1 MSTTALSAPSAG
13 DREYLAELTAT
24 WGLVA
29 DFCFSDLLLFVP
41 RGDEFVVSAQIRST
55 TSRTLYE
62 DDLVGHV
69 VTPAL
74 RPLLGACMAS
84 GEILE
89 GQAEPLIGEGA
100 VRVTYIPVHRM
111 RADGTRVAI
120 AVLTRELGGDMT
132 HRPGRLERTYLEIF
146 DALAAMIRDGLFP
159 FLPVDPARPVGTPR
173 VGDGVMVLGALETI
187 TYVSPNATS
196 ALHRLGIVA
205 NPQDR
210 RLSEIVPG
218 AGAAELCLKTNRP
231 AFAEVEGEPDVS
243 GHRATVV
250 LRAIPLLAAVA
261 VGSDSS
267 KADAGG
273 PEAGGLSVRAVVL
286 IRDVSDIRR
295 RDRLIVTKDASI
307 REVHHRVKNNLQT
320 ISALLRLQGRRLESA
335 EAKQAIEE
343 SVRRIRS
350 IALVHETLS
359 MVDRDAVPF
368 DELVRPLVRLVEEG
382 LASPGVTFTVEGA
395 LGDLPPETAT
405 PLIVVLTELL
415 QNAVEHAFA
424 GSQSLEGPGSAPGS
438 VGGGLGEVTL
448 AGAPRKQGLV
458 AIRLASEPDKLTIE
472 VRDNG
477 NGLPEGFSLS
487 GSKSLGLSIVR
498 TLVTTELGGALAFRN
513 DNGTVVTLHVPRV
526 ADPRNRHG

>member
-1 MSTTALSAPSAG
+1 MSGAELPEPLAAYREHRDAQ

-41 RGDEFVVSAQIRST
+41 RGGEFVVSAQIRST

-89 GQAEPLIGEGA
+89 GQAKPLTGEGE

-111 RADGTRVAI
+111 YADGSKVAI

-173 VGDGVMVLGALETI
+173 VGDGVMVLGAGETI
-187 TYVSPNATS
+187 AYVSPNATS
-196 ALHRLGIVA
+196 ALHRLGIVT

-218 AGAAELCLKTNRP
+218 AGAAEACLKTNRP
-231 AFAEVEGEPDVS
+231 AFVEVEGELDAS

-250 LRAIPLLAAVA
+250 LRAIPLLAAA
-261 VGSDSS
+261 SRGSDS
-267 KADAGG
+267 AGG
-273 PEAGGLSVRAVVL
+273 AVRAVVL

-359 MVDRDAVPF
+359 TADRDAVPF

-424 GSQSLEGPGSAPGS
+424 GSQPLSGSG
-438 VGGGLGEVTL
+438 VGEVTL
-448 AGAPRKQGLV
+448 VGEPRKQGRV

-513 DNGTVVTLHVPRV
+513 DNGTVVSLHVPRI
-526 ADPRNRHG
+526 ANPRTRHG

>member
-1 MSTTALSAPSAG
+1 MVEVVLGEDAEA
-13 DREYLAELTAT
+13 DRDYLAELTAT

-29 DFCFSDLLLFVP
+29 DFCFSDLLLFV
-41 RGDEFVVSAQIRST
+41 RHGDAFVVSGQIRST

-62 DDLVGHV
+62 DDLVGRV
-69 VTPAL
+69 VPL
-74 RPLLGACMAS
+74 GVRPLLGEAMSS
-84 GEILE
+84 GQILE
-89 GQAEPLIGEGA
+89 GEHGALSNSGGADEGL

-111 RADGTRVAI
+111 CADGSRVVVG
-120 AVLTRELGGDMT
+120 VLTRELGSDMT

-146 DALAAMIRDGLFP
+146 DALAVMIRDGLFP

-173 VGDGVMVLGALETI
+173 VGDGVMVLGASETI

-205 NPQDR
+205 NPQDH
-210 RLSEIVPG
+210 RLSAIVPG
-218 AGAAELCLKTNRP
+218 SAPAEACLETNLP
-231 AFAEVEGEPDVS
+231 AFAEIEGELDLA

-250 LRAIPLLAAVA
+250 LRSIPLLAPGA
-261 VGSDSS
+261 
-267 KADAGG
+267 
-273 PEAGGLSVRAVVL
+273 SVRAVVL

-359 MVDRDAVPF
+359 TADRDAVPF

-382 LASPGVTFTVEGA
+382 LATPGVTFTVEGA

-415 QNAVEHAFA
+415 QNAVEHAFS
-424 GSQSLEGPGSAPGS
+424 GSQILDGKGSGSGSA
-438 VGGGLGEVTL
+438 VGGGFGEVTL
-448 AGAPRKQGLV
+448 ASAPRKQGLV

-498 TLVTTELGGALAFRN
+498 ALVITELGGALAFRN

-526 ADPRNRHG
+526 ANPRTRHG

>member
-1 MSTTALSAPSAG
+1 MVTGASSAAASVDSAEI
-13 DREYLAELTAT
+13 DANREYLGELTAT

-62 DDLVGHV
+62 DDLIGRK
-69 VTPAL
+69 VTVTQ
-74 RPLLGACMAS
+74 RPLLGEALLVGQICF
-84 GEILE
+84 GETV
-89 GQAEPLIGEGA
+89 PLTGEGL
-100 VRVTYIPVHRM
+100 VGVTYIPIHRM
-111 RADGTRVAI
+111 RADGTRVALG
-120 AVLTRELGGDMT
+120 VLTRELGSDMT
-132 HRPGRLERTYLEIF
+132 RRPGRLERTYLEIF
-146 DALAAMIRDGLFP
+146 DAFAVMIRDGLFP
-159 FLPVDPARPVGTPR
+159 FLPVDPAMPAETPR
-173 VGDGVMVLGALETI
+173 VGDGVMVLGAQETI

-205 NPQDR
+205 NPQDH
-210 RLSEIVPG
+210 RLSAIVPG
-218 AGAAELCLKTNRP
+218 SDAAEMCLQTNLP
-231 AFAEVEGEPDVS
+231 AFVEVEGERDAS
-243 GHRATVV
+243 GNRSTVV
-250 LRAIPLLAAVA
+250 LRSIPLLAPGA
-261 VGSDSS
+261 
-267 KADAGG
+267 
-273 PEAGGLSVRAVVL
+273 SVRAVVL

-359 MVDRDAVPF
+359 TADRDAVPF

-382 LASPGVTFTVEGA
+382 LATPGITFTVEGA

-415 QNAVEHAFA
+415 QNAVEHAFS
-424 GSQSLEGPGSAPGS
+424 GSQSFGGSGGGS
-438 VGGGLGEVTL
+438 STGSGLGEVML
-448 AGAPRKQGLV
+448 AGEPREQGRV

-526 ADPRNRHG
+526 ADPRTRHG

>member
-1 MSTTALSAPSAG
+1 MADGALSEDAIA

-29 DFCFSDLLLFVP
+29 DFCFSDLLLFVR
-41 RGDEFVVSAQIRST
+41 RGDGFVISGQIRST

-69 VTPAL
+69 VAPGV
-74 RPLLGACMAS
+74 RPLVDEAMTG
-84 GEILE
+84 GRILE
-89 GQAEPLIGEGA
+89 GEHGLLTDPDGNGEGL
-100 VRVTYIPVHRM
+100 VRVTYIPVHRKC
-111 RADGTRVAI
+111 ADGSRKVVG
-120 AVLTRELGGDMT
+120 VLTRELGSDMT

-146 DALAAMIRDGLFP
+146 DALAVMIRDGLFP

-173 VGDGVMVLGALETI
+173 VGDGVMVLGAQETI
-187 TYVSPNATS
+187 SYVSPNATS

-205 NPQDR
+205 NPQDH
-210 RLSEIVPG
+210 RLSAIVPG
-218 AGAAELCLKTNRP
+218 SAPAEACLETNLP
-231 AFAEVEGEPDVS
+231 AFVEVEGEPDAA

-250 LRAIPLLAAVA
+250 LRAIPLLAPGA
-261 VGSDSS
+261 
-267 KADAGG
+267 
-273 PEAGGLSVRAVVL
+273 SVRAVVL

-359 MVDRDAVPF
+359 TADRDAVPF

-382 LASPGVTFTVEGA
+382 LASPGITFTVEGA

-415 QNAVEHAFA
+415 QNAVEHAFS
-424 GSQSLEGPGSAPGS
+424 GSQSLGSGS
-438 VGGGLGEVTL
+438 GGGSTTGVGEVTL
-448 AGAPRKQGLV
+448 AGQPPKLGRV

-526 ADPRNRHG
+526 ADPRTRH